1 MRMIRALLQRSLAS
15 ERARRED
22 GAVIVVVALMMVV
35 ILGGAAVSIDL
46 GDAWQE
52 KRQLHTATDA
62 AALSA
67 AEVYAMEGDG
77 CESVAGDFLAEND
90 TESAEESCDWMP
102 GVVTS
107 AGYVTVSATKPQSW
121 RFLDVES
128 GVISSQTSVE
138 WGLPASAGGMRPF
151 ALCTEYQPFA
161 AWMNN
166 PVGPASTSESI
177 QIPFTKNGL
186 GCGDSP
192 GNWAFLDYDGT
203 SGGASDLKDW
213 FAEGY
218 PEPVEFP
225 SLIQPQTGH
234 VSSLQ
239 STLGTLVS
247 NGTVFPIAV
256 YDLVEGTG
264 NNAIYHAVG
273 VVKVKLI
280 DFSIT
285 GSQSNQYMTFQFVP
299 GFLTGTCCGTG
310 PDTGARVVNI
320 CAVND
325 DPDLGECGI

>member
-1 MRMIRALLQRSLAS
+1 MRVINRLVDRMACS
-15 ERARRED
+15 ERAQRED
-22 GAVIVVVALMMVV
+22 GAVVVIVAMMMVV
-35 ILGGAAVSIDL
+35 FLGGAALSVDL

-67 AEVYAMEGDG
+67 AEVFAFKGDG
-77 CESVAGDFLAEND
+77 CISVAGSFLEEND
-90 TESAEESCDWMP
+90 AESSQASCTP
-102 GVVTS
+102 GVGLATAS
-107 AGYVTVSATKPQSW
+107 GYVTVEATKPQSW
-121 RFLDVES
+121 RFTDSPGGDLW
-128 GVISSQTSVE
+128 SQTSAE
-138 WGLPASAGGMRPF
+138 WGLPGSAQGMRPF
-151 ALCTEYQPFA
+151 ALCQEYPAFNE
-161 AWMNN
+161 WMNN
-166 PVGPASTSESI
+166 PIGPASTSASI
-177 QIPFTKNGL
+177 QIPFTKEGL
-186 GCGDSP
+186 GCGQSP
-192 GNWAFLDYDGT
+192 GNWAFLDYNET
-203 SGGASDLKDW
+203 SGGAEDLKDW
-213 FAEGY
+213 FANGY

-225 SLIQPQTGH
+225 SLIGAQTGH

-239 STLGTLVS
+239 STLDSLQG

-256 YDLVEGTG
+256 YDLVAGEGNQTS
-264 NNAIYHAVG
+264 YHAVG

-325 DPDLGECGI
+325 DPESGECGQ